1 MWRGANWPTDGLG
14 MGRSL
19 SRPRRV
25 ARVVAFVALLLV
37 VPVAMA
43 APASAHT
50 RAQASSN
57 YESRIVAAPA
67 LAGVAWR
74 LYTGGEYLEVTN
86 HGPQELLVLGYEGEP
101 YLRIGPEG
109 VFENR
114 NSPATYLNAE
124 RYADVALP
132 PRADATTEPVWTRV
146 ADGATWAWHD
156 HRVHWMSSVPPAI
169 VAESG
174 GEDVHLMDWSVA
186 FEHGG
191 ETYELRG
198 QLHWVERG
206 SWWPWLGAALL
217 LTSPI
222 AAGLPKHHLG
232 SSSWLRPAAAGVG
245 AVALFN
251 SIHFVDELLA
261 WPSPT
266 LDVMFGLLHTAL
278 FVGLGVV
285 GAGIAW
291 RGGGEASTVLGVAS
305 GAVVFHQGVLQLPI
319 LIASQL
325 PTIWPGGLLRLAVAV
340 SLGQAFWVAVVIVVT
355 RLRRRAQGASAPATT
370 VPTSVRTGPPADTH
384 RPR

>member
-1 MWRGANWPTDGLG
+1 
-14 MGRSL
+14 MGRSV
-19 SRPRRV
+19 SGARRV
-25 ARVVAFVALLLV
+25 ARVVAFVSLLLV
-37 VPVAMA
+37 LTVVMA

-50 RAQASSN
+50 RAQASGN

-67 LAGVAWR
+67 LEGVVWR
-74 LYTGGEYLEVTN
+74 LYAGGEFLEVTS
-86 HGPQELLVLGYEGEP
+86 HGPQEVLILGYEGEP
-101 YLRIGPEG
+101 YLRVGPEG

-132 PRADATTEPVWTRV
+132 PRADATTEPAWTRV
-146 ADGATWAWHD
+146 ADGSIWAWHD
-156 HRVHWMSSVPPAI
+156 HRVHWMSSGPPAP
-169 VAESG
+169 VAESRA
-174 GEDVHLMDWSVA
+174 DDLHLMDWSVA

-191 ETYELRG
+191 ETHELLG
-198 QLHWVERG
+198 QLHWVEPG
-206 SWWPWLGAALL
+206 PWWPWFVAALL

-222 AAGLPKHHLG
+222 AVGLPKHHLG

-266 LDVMFGLLHTAL
+266 LDVLFGVLHTAL
-278 FVGLGVV
+278 FVGVGMV

-291 RGGGEASTVLGVAS
+291 RARGEASAVLGVAS
-305 GAVVFHQGVLQLPI
+305 GAVAFHQGVLQLPI
-319 LIASQL
+319 LTASQL
-325 PTIWPGGLLRLAVAV
+325 PTVWPDGLLRLAVAA
-340 SLGQAFWVAVVIVVT
+340 SLGQALWVTVVIVGT
-355 RLRRRAQGASAPATT
+355 RLRRRGQGASVLATT
-370 VPTSVRTGPPADTH
+370 TEPTSVRLGTAAETH